1 MICTVTLNPAL
12 DCAMTF
18 DTLTPGRTNR
28 AGSQTLSPGGKGI
41 NVSRILHALGA
52 ETTALGFVAGSLG
65 TLLEQLLAQAGVD
78 TDFIRLPAGETRIN
92 VKVRA
97 GEETELNGAGPTI
110 PPQALDLF
118 GDKLSR
124 LHPGDTLVLSGSV
137 PPSLPDTTYERLLSL
152 LPAGVRTVVDAEG
165 ELLRKALPHRP
176 FLIKPNL
183 RELEGLCHT
192 ALSPTDQN
200 AISTCAAR
208 LQEQG
213 AQNVLVSL
221 GPAGALLR
229 TGEGRVL
236 TCPAPQGRL
245 VNSVGAGDSMVA
257 GFLVGYDRG
266 GPEEG
271 LRLGIAAGSATAFSP
286 SLATGEDIRRLYRS
300 IS

>member
-52 ETTALGFVAGSLG
+52 ETTALGFLAGSLG
-65 TLLEQLLAQAGVD
+65 T
-78 TDFIRLPAGETRIN
+78 
-92 VKVRA
+92 
-97 GEETELNGAGPTI
+97 
-110 PPQALDLF
+110 LDLF